1 MYLKSCPFYTIQRLI
16 NWHFQGIFAQ
26 GIGQSGSSTAL
37 WAFDTEPEY
46 NSRAVAARLDCD
58 FPENHTLIVEC
69 LREKTPKEV
78 MDAYDE
84 HKVPLTCK
92 VLCYHT

>member
-1 MYLKSCPFYTIQRLI
+1 MSLI
-16 NWHFQGIFAQ
+16 NHCHSQGLFAQ

-58 FPENHTLIVEC
+58 NPENHTLIVDC
-69 LREKTPKEV
+69 LRLKTPKQV

-84 HKVPLTCK
+84 HKVPFICM
-92 VLCYHT
+92 VICHT